1 MSTHLIVPRV
11 HHMIL
16 KIFITNFPGKA
27 RRLKQAKD
35 EATEEI
41 ERFRAE
47 RENGFKDFEHKHV
60 GSREGVASKIDSDT
74 RSRIDEMSRQVTNS
88 KERVIEELLGLVY
101 DIVPELHKNYQV
113 EE

>member
-16 KIFITNFPGKA
+16 KNFINPFPGKA